1 MNMSNIIDSIYKYI
15 ADSMQQRGFTVTTR
29 PTEVVGQHSQHTGL
43 RFIATTYN
51 KDHHLDFIVKRRT
64 STSGYINLMS
74 RKDKIFDK
82 IIITQRPMAAQE
94 IDCPINK
101 DTIEL
106 VHAELAAIVD
116 VYDQKVVPILENGY
130 PDPYIFLDH
139 SIYRIDGIR
148 KWILTKPSP
157 GWTTP
162 PTTPPVD
169 TLRYGLFSQLRE
181 AEVCA
186 IVTINHGY
194 GTINVNQETLF
205 IPNTEC
211 WFLLEVVGHSYATGN
226 LVTDG
231 KRYWPVTRIN
241 KHDIPDTKPIK
252 ILSDWDKA
260 TLNIQLSLIDQQ
272 LITAAIH
279 AWCQRYFS

>member
-64 STSGYINLMS
+64 STSGYVNLMS
-74 RKDKIFDK
+74 RKVKIFDK
-82 IIITQRPMAAQE
+82 IIATQRLISEQQLDHLTE
-94 IDCPINK
+94 KN
-101 DTIEL
+101 TIEL
-106 VHAELAAIVD
+106 VCAELAATMD
-116 VYDQKVVPILENGY
+116 VYDQKVIPILKNGY
-130 PDPYIFLDH
+130 PDPYTFLDH
-139 SIYRIDGIR
+139 SIYRIDGI
-148 KWILTKPSP
+148 LFN
-157 GWTTP
+157 P
-162 PTTPPVD
+162 PITS
-169 TLRYGLFSQLRE
+169 LRYGLFSQLRE

-231 KRYWPVTRIN
+231 KRYWPVTRVN
-241 KHDIPDTKPIK
+241 KHDILNTSQVIK
-252 ILSDWDKA
+252 IISNWGKA